1 MREMGPR
8 YRALS
13 HVSMPCSANARV
25 AASDWS
31 RLFHKDMISGL
42 TPTTLSTKKE

>member
-1 MREMGPR
+1 MGPR

-31 RLFHKDMISGL
+31 RLFHKDMIFWAHAYYPEHQKGV
-42 TPTTLSTKKE
+42 KY